1 MSARRPATPMTRF
14 SLGCE
19 KLEARRLFA
28 ADVEICQPT
37 MASFLARQDETAQ
50 VATDATAKA
59 ETTPVARSTGVVI
72 TTPALETL
80 AQDDAD
86 YSIKTYLANQQD
98 TDVSSSGKWG
108 AARYRGETNTVGA
121 SGKVTLEDDASK
133 GKLSAKAEG
142 DASLFK
148 TEHKAEYQMPKI
160 EIDGKEMASGKAT
173 AEANVLVG
181 VSGKAEAEAVWT
193 GSKAGVTANAEV
205 FAGVEAN
212 GKAGV
217 ETRSLGLKSDANA
230 EGYARAGA
238 EAKGEAKA
246 TREGVELSGN
256 AFAGA
261 KAGGE
266 VKTSFGG
273 IGVSAEGEAWA
284 GAGAEGGLGVKMGE
298 DGKYG
303 FQVSL
308 GASPIVGGKAGFGL
322 EVDPSEVVKF
332 ADLPDNAK
340 TFAAEADKVM
350 SEVSNFF
357 GF

>member
-1 MSARRPATPMTRF
+1 MSARRPATQSPRF
-14 SLGCE
+14 SFGCE

-28 ADVEICQPT
+28 ADVEIYQPT
-37 MASFLARQDETAQ
+37 MASFLARPDETAE
-50 VATDATAKA
+50 VATDSVPKTATMPI
-59 ETTPVARSTGVVI
+59 TRSAGLVV

-133 GKLSAKAEG
+133 GELSAKAEG
-142 DASLFK
+142 DATLFK
-148 TEHKAEYQMPKI
+148 TEHKAEYRMPKV

-173 AEANVLVG
+173 AEGKVLVG
-181 VSGKAEAEAVWT
+181 VSGKAEAEAAWT

-212 GKAGV
+212 GKAGM
-217 ETRSLGLKSDANA
+217 EGRSLGLKSEANA

-246 TREGVELSGN
+246 TREGLELSGN

-266 VKTSFGG
+266 VKSSFGG

-284 GAGAEGGLGVKMGE
+284 GVGAESALSVNTGE

-303 FQVSL
+303 FKVGL
-308 GASPIVGGKAGFGL
+308 GASPIVGGKGGFGL

-350 SEVSNFF
+350 STVGNFF